1 MFPLYRNQ
9 STDFL
14 WKDLY
19 WFLYKRNLADS
30 CNIFVSTEKQVIKN
44 FETFFFFGNFETFER
59 G

>member
-14 WKDLY
+14 WKDIY

-30 CNIFVSTEKQVIKN
+30 RNIFVSTEKQVIKN
-44 FETFFFFGNFETFER
+44 FETFFFFGNFEIFER